1 MKFRLACVFA
11 CAAALAAI
19 QLPAQQKLTLHH
31 HDAAHQVPGTIII
44 PAADFLTTIP
54 AGDSNDGRFP
64 AGTWF
69 FNESTVNMSV
79 ADDLVTTEPVKE
91 AGVYHLFVRSVGTA
105 TSSFK
110 VKIDGKEDAGTYGKG
125 QLAWV
130 TRRRLYAE
138 AGEHRGTADGDYSAA
153 VDQRAGADEERGLQ
167 RGRSE
172 GAGAAARGEV
182 AA

>member
-1 MKFRLACVFA
+1 MNFRLACVFA
-11 CAAALAAI
+11 CAAAFAAM
-19 QLPAQQKLTLHH
+19 QMPAQQKLTLHH

-130 TRRRLYAE
+130 RGGDFTLKPGNIEVRL
-138 AGEHRGTADGDYSAA
+138 TAITPRPSIY
-153 VDQRAGADEERGLQ
+153 VLVLTKNADF
-167 RGRSE
+167 
-172 GAGAAARGEV
+172 
-182 AA
+182 